1 MQRALISAV
10 LSAAFGAA
18 LTFAISGA
26 TAAELKVI
34 STIGV
39 KMSLPD
45 IVAQFEK
52 ETGHKVTVTYGTAA
66 AMKTDIVEGKIAGD
80 VSVLTGQV
88 IDDLI
93 KQGSLAA
100 GSRVDLAKSGSGF
113 GIKAGSP
120 KPDVSTPEALK
131 RTLLAAKT
139 IGYSK
144 LGASG
149 VLFLQAAE
157 KLGIADQIKPKLV
170 ETTGVV
176 GELIAQGKAEI
187 GVQQIPELMA
197 VPGVEIAGPFPG
209 NLQVITTFSAGLT
222 AKPKEPEAAQAFLKF
237 LKSVPANNAYKIKG
251 LDPV

>member
-1 MQRALISAV
+1 MKRALISAALGV
-10 LSAAFGAA
+10 A
-18 LTFAISGA
+18 LTLAITGA
-26 TAAELKVI
+26 NAAELKVI

-52 ETGHKVTVTYGTAA
+52 ETGHKVSVIYGTAA

-80 VSVLTGQV
+80 VSILTGQV

-100 GSRVDLAKSGSGF
+100 GSRIDLAKSGSGF
-113 GIKAGSP
+113 GIKAGMP
-120 KPDVSTPEALK
+120 KPDVSTPDALK

-209 NLQVITTFSAGLT
+209 DLQVITTFSAGLAT
-222 AKPKEPEAAQAFLKF
+222 KPNEPEAAQAFLKL
-237 LKSVPANNAYKIKG
+237 LKSVPANNAYKVKG
-251 LDPV
+251 LDPA